1 MIISLISI
9 GVIIGMIYQIILLD
23 IYVFTED
30 EFLEKIVITVET
42 CSIILLMLLA
52 LKGYIS

>member
-30 EFLEKIVITVET
+30 EFLEKIVITLET